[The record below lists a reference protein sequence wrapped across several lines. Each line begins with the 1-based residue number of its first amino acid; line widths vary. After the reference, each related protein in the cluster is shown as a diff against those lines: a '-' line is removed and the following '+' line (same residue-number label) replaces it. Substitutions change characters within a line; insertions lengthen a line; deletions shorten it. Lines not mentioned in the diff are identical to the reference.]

1 MFVVGSMKCSRPRI
15 WLQIYTFNPVK
26 VSLKEKMF
34 VFLQNNH
41 KNIEYQD
48 NYICIMIIGVL
59 TAMNVEYRQIA
70 QMLSATYE
78 EKQGPH
84 SFLLGT
90 LGEHTI
96 VLQQCGIG
104 KVNAA
109 AGTTNLI
116 IHYHPDCL
124 ISTGAA
130 GGIDSCLKVMD
141 VVVGKQ
147 VCYHDVRCGED
158 VDPGQVQ
165 GLPPKFEGDTNL
177 LYKAM
182 SVNSEVRVQQGLIC
196 TGDQFITSRD
206 ELNNIKQTY
215 PEGLAVDM
223 ESASIAQ
230 VAYLYGVPFLSF
242 RIISD
247 CPGAEN
253 HFEEYLNFWDT
264 MAEKSF
270 AVTRSFL
277 SSL

>member
-1 MFVVGSMKCSRPRI
+1 
-15 WLQIYTFNPVK
+15 
-26 VSLKEKMF
+26 
-34 VFLQNNH
+34 
-41 KNIEYQD
+41 
-48 NYICIMIIGVL
+48 MIIGIL

-70 QMLSATYE
+70 QMLSDTHE

-84 SFLLGT
+84 NFLLGT
-90 LGEHTI
+90 LGDNTI

-141 VVVGKQ
+141 VVVSRE
-147 VCYHDVRCGED
+147 VCYHDVRCGDD

-165 GLPPKFEGDTNL
+165 GLPKAFSGDPDML
-177 LYKAM
+177 KKALQ
-182 SVNSEVRVQQGLIC
+182 VESEVRIVPGLIC
-196 TGDQFITSRD
+196 TGDQFITNRA
-206 ELNNIKQTY
+206 ELNAIKGLY

-230 VAYLYGVPFLSF
+230 VAFLYEVPFLSF

-247 CPGAEN
+247 CPGAEH
-253 HFEEYLNFWDT
+253 HFEQYLNFWDT

-270 AVTRSFL
+270 SVTRSFL
-277 SSL
+277 SIL